1 MYCIIKKDFGFFK
14 RFQYF
19 SMLIM
24 YPMTLLFWDFII
36 SSKQQISS
44 IVSLEFVILPVLI
57 SVFPASLLSVK
68 KFNSSSFTFLCVFF
82 SMTVFAALGTYKNIF
97 KKILVMKITV
107 ETKWLKICLKDFVNI
122 ILLLYPKKFWKSQ
135 SWKF

>member
-1 MYCIIKKDFGFFK
+1 MYCIIKKVFGFFK

-36 SSKQQISS
+36 SSKRQISS
-44 IVSLEFVILPVLI
+44 IVSLEFVILSVLI

-107 ETKWLKICLKDFVNI
+107 TTKWLKICLKDFANI
-122 ILLLYPKKFWKSQ
+122 ILLLYPKKFCKSQ